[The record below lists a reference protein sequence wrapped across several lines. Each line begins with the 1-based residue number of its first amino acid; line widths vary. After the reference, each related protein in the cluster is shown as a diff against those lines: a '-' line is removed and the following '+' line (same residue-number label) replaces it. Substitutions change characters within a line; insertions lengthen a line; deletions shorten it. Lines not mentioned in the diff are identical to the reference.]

1 MIFSTSNV
9 VGRRALY
16 EKLDDVSRLLQV
28 TLDKI
33 ERRKELS
40 VLILGS

>member
-1 MIFSTSNV
+1 MAISSATVS
-9 VGRRALY
+9 RRALY
-16 EKLDDVSRLLQV
+16 EKLDDVSKLLQV